1 MGKHQFFVGWS
12 FCILY
17 TDMTSTLLQL
27 TAAPDLVEQVYSR
40 LLDAI
45 SEGTLPPGERLT
57 QEDLAQRLAVSRQPV
72 LQALR
77 LLKKDG
83 FVEDAPGRGVR
94 VTQLDIGW
102 IAQVYQVRGS
112 LDALAVRLAA
122 ERGARLD
129 PDVMRQGR
137 LAESGRDVQAMIQAD
152 LAFHHAIYQAS
163 GNPLI
168 AQSIDL
174 HWHHLKRVMGAV
186 LQSSQQRQTVWDDH
200 EAIAHAIS
208 TNNADLAVRL
218 VQEHADKASV
228 QLTARLTEQI
238 QHLKTGAPHETDD
251 RTIGTI

>member
-1 MGKHQFFVGWS
+1 MSHPA
-12 FCILY
+12 
-17 TDMTSTLLQL
+17 LQL
-27 TAAPDLVEQVYSR
+27 TTAPDLVEQIYAR

-45 SEGTLPPGERLT
+45 SEGSLAPGERLT
-57 QEDLAQRLAVSRQPV
+57 QDDLAQRFAVSRQPV

-94 VTQLDIGW
+94 VTQLDVGW

-122 ERGARLD
+122 ERGARLA
-129 PDVMRQGR
+129 PGILRQGR
-137 LAESGRDVQAMIQAD
+137 RAESGRDVQAMIQAD
-152 LAFHHAIYQAS
+152 LAFHRAIYEAS

-186 LQSSQQRQTVWDDH
+186 LQSSQQRQTVWDEH
-200 EAIAHAIS
+200 EAIAQAIAAS
-208 TNNADLAVRL
+208 DVDLAVRL
-218 VQEHADKASV
+218 VQEHAQEASV
-228 QLTARLTEQI
+228 QLTARLIEQLSHPP
-238 QHLKTGAPHETDD
+238 QKGAQA
-251 RTIGTI
+251 